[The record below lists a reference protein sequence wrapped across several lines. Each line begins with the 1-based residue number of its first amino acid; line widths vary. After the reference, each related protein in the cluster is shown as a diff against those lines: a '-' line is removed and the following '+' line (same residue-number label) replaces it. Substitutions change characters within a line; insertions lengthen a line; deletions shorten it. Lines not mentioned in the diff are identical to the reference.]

1 MERKKCRAVLR
12 TEKRK
17 RTIMEEAK
25 NRSHKFLTLFQYIM
39 YIMCVLVCFFE
50 GTPVSFT
57 HIIST
62 VHQHHH
68 ISSFRSK
75 SFGLYLRPL
84 LFSKSEENWKQV
96 CQCHQNVGSFL
107 AVRVLVKM
115 SRKSRWMYEQ
125 HEHWYDAEGLLE
137 GILTNV
143 DLFRSRSIF

>member
-1 MERKKCRAVLR
+1 MQFFG
-12 TEKRK
+12 RK
-17 RTIMEEAK
+17 RGRGPSWKKQKTVPTSSS
-25 NRSHKFLTLFQYIM
+25 RYIPVHNV

-57 HIIST
+57 HTIST

-143 DLFRSRSIF
+143 DLFRSRSLF